1 MVSAR
6 AAAPV
11 LPVNISQSP
20 LLSGGLLPFPSDLF
34 ATLAGPLP
42 TITIGPCPPSSPSPR
57 LEPLRLA
64 GASRPLNKPRSKPSS
79 PCAPSAPIS
88 PKHVAS
94 LYELLESMESDMASE
109 VRRVRLGIQETRQLV
124 QACREN
130 STARETARQRKLER
144 ERERDENL
152 QGL

>member
-1 MVSAR
+1 MVSTR

-11 LPVNISQSP
+11 LPVAISQSP
-20 LLSGGLLPFPSDLF
+20 LLSGGLLPLPDDLF

-42 TITIGPCPPSSPSPR
+42 TITIGPCPPSSPSARLGAGRLGAPR
-57 LEPLRLA
+57 PP
-64 GASRPLNKPRSKPSS
+64 SKPRSKPSS
-79 PCAPSAPIS
+79 PRIPSAPIQ

-94 LYELLESMESDMASE
+94 LFELLESMELDMASE
-109 VRRVRLGIQETRQLV
+109 VRRVRLGIHEARLLV
-124 QACREN
+124 QACRED

-152 QGL
+152 QGY